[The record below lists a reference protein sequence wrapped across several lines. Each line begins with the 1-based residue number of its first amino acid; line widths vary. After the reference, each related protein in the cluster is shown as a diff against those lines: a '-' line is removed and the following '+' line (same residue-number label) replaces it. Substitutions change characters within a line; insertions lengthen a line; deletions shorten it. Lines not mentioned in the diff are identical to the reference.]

1 MKRDFFKYKFSF
13 STKKGSLTGFISI
26 IFILCTL
33 QFAKSGDTGLPT
45 KDETEKT
52 T

>member
-13 STKKGSLTGFISI
+13 STKMGSLTGFISI
-26 IFILCTL
+26 IPLHSSVRKEWGYRVT
-33 QFAKSGDTGLPT
+33 T